1 MGTSRLG
8 NPSVWRVYERM
19 KKILILVLILGL
31 LLSGCGVVPDPP
43 DPSDVV
49 YRALLV
55 GVEDSIIDSMDLPVA
70 GYNVERLE
78 GIFSACKFTNSD
90 IEFSIIDTLRGS
102 DPTKEAILSGIL
114 STFREADEDDI
125 SYFYFMGHGG
135 MKNGQPI
142 LCPTDYT
149 GTMEFNI
156 TLKELETTFDT
167 IQGTKILFFES
178 CHSGNFI
185 DRDFNA
191 KIIDTFRNVKAFNK
205 DNYQVITS
213 CRSNQY
219 SWYHGYMSYFT
230 MGLCRAF
237 CKCLQADSNGDEI
250 IDLSEAYK
258 YTVKWVAE
266 NCSKNQDAQIYPE
279 GSTFP
284 IVEY

>member
-1 MGTSRLG
+1 
-8 NPSVWRVYERM
+8 M
-19 KKILILVLILGL
+19 KKLIILILISGL

-55 GVEDSIIDSMDLPVA
+55 GVEDSIMDSMDLPVA

-78 GIFSACKFTNSD
+78 GIFSACKFTNSET
-90 IEFSIIDTLRGS
+90 EFSIIDTLRGS
-102 DPTKEAILSGIL
+102 DPTKEAILSGIF
-114 STFREADEDDI
+114 STFGEADEDDI

-135 MKNGQPI
+135 MSNGQPI

-185 DRDFNA
+185 DRDFNDR
-191 KIIDTFRNVKAFNK
+191 IIDTFRNVKAFNK